1 MLKPQPRY
9 LYHHQYHQTP
19 ELTTHPSTS
28 PYAHVPH
35 ILINP
40 PPPLPTPPPY
50 PEKAY
55 HPHPLPPSPA
65 GQFRAEE
72 SRGPLPPIPPLPA
85 RIVPYAACETSSF
98 YVWVWELHGT
108 GFAYLVVGGG
118 IWYLDAIAIYTHIYI
133 FATPC
138 PRPCSWGVYSVP
150 ACAR

>member
-55 HPHPLPPSPA
+55 HPHPLPHHQRANFGPRNHAAPSLPSLPCRPA
-65 GQFRAEE
+65 SFRTQHV
-72 SRGPLPPIPPLPA
+72 RHPA
-85 RIVPYAACETSSF
+85 STYGYGNCMERVLLT
-98 YVWVWELHGT
+98 WLW
-108 GFAYLVVGGG
+108 GGG

>member
-19 ELTTHPSTS
+19 ELTTHPSAS
-28 PYAHVPH
+28 PYAYVPH

-118 IWYLDAIAIYTHIYI
+118 DMVSRCHCNIHTYLYI
-133 FATPC
+133 CHPLPSPLLLGGIFGTSLC
-138 PRPCSWGVYSVP
+138 
-150 ACAR
+150 